1 MRAHVIKVLV
11 SSYRRPE
18 QPMTMRKHIIRA
30 LPKSAVKLS
39 PTVWYMAR
47 TPLTFAQ
54 IFTIHDDWAYFL
66 PAEEWN
72 ANGCIQPRIEVTS

>member
-1 MRAHVIKVLV
+1 VRAHVIKVLV

-54 IFTIHDDWAYFL
+54 VFTIHDDWAYFL

>member
-18 QPMTMRKHIIRA
+18 QPMTMRKHINRA

-54 IFTIHDDWAYFL
+54 VFTIHDDWAYFM

>member
-1 MRAHVIKVLV
+1 MRAHVIKVLA
-11 SSYRRPE
+11 SSHK
-18 QPMTMRKHIIRA
+18 QPDQTLTMRKHVTRA

-54 IFTIHDDWAYFL
+54 VFTRHDDWAYFM
-66 PAEEWN
+66 PAETWN
-72 ANGCIQPRIEVTS
+72 ANGMIQPWIEVLA

>member
-1 MRAHVIKVLV
+1 MRPHVIKVLA
-11 SSYRRPE
+11 SSHK
-18 QPMTMRKHIIRA
+18 QPDRTLTMRKHVVRA

-54 IFTIHDDWAYFL
+54 VFTRHDDWAYFL

-72 ANGCIQPRIEVTS
+72 ANGCIQPWIEVLA